1 MSPVDFW
8 HGSCKRVFVS
18 LFPLFFLSQFF
29 SFSHLPLFHCWDD
42 NNGSILSR
50 DMRISRRRPLFT
62 SIVDDLQIWVFY
74 IIDQLFSLFFVRQWL
89 LSAQKAQGGSLQ
101 DQTKEKDV
109 TTIKFLDNGSQYVR
123 ETPG

>member
-1 MSPVDFW
+1 
-8 HGSCKRVFVS
+8 
-18 LFPLFFLSQFF
+18 
-29 SFSHLPLFHCWDD
+29 
-42 NNGSILSR
+42 
-50 DMRISRRRPLFT
+50 MRISRRRPLFT
-62 SIVDDLQIWVFY
+62 SIVDDFQIWVFY